1 MAEQDSSAEKTQE
14 PTPKRLEKAR
24 EDGDTVR
31 SKELNT
37 MAILMAGS
45 ASLLLFGGFMIQA
58 LVGLMNLNFV
68 LEREQVFDTSAMVS
82 HLYASAM
89 QGMRTLMPVFA
100 VLLVAAIL
108 GPIGLGGWN
117 MSMKAV
123 MPKANRMNPM
133 SGLARMFGPKA
144 LMELAKAAAKVLV
157 VAAIA
162 LIILAFSWR
171 RILSMMAEP
180 VLPAM
185 GDALVI
191 LGWSVLA
198 MSCAMI
204 LITIVDIP
212 FQIQS
217 HTQKLRMTFQEVKD
231 EMKDTEGKPEVKQK
245 IRQLQYQMAQNKM
258 LAGLPE
264 ADVVVTN
271 PQHYAV
277 ALKYQQG
284 ASSAPVMIGKGID
297 FMALRIREVAKEHDI
312 PIVESP
318 VLARAIYY
326 NTDVDDEIPEGL
338 YKAVAQVLAYVF
350 QLRQYRHKGGRPPV
364 LADDLPVPEDLQH
377 D

>member
-1 MAEQDSSAEKTQE
+1 MAEQDSSSEKTQE
-14 PTPKRLEKAR
+14 PTPKRLEKAK
-24 EDGDTVR
+24 EEGDTVR

-37 MAILMAGS
+37 LAILLSGTAAVLM
-45 ASLLLFGGFMIQA
+45 FGGFMIQMLA
-58 LVGLMNLNFV
+58 GLMGHNFV
-68 LEREQVFDTSAMVS
+68 LEREQVFDTSAMLS
-82 HLYASAM
+82 HLNVSAM
-89 QGMRTLMPVFA
+89 QGLRSLLPVFG
-100 VLLVAAIL
+100 VLLVAALL

-117 MSMKAV
+117 LSTKAV
-123 MPKANRMNPM
+123 MPKASRMNPM

-144 LMELAKAAAKVLV
+144 LMELAKAMAKVVV

-162 LIILAFSWR
+162 LVIMAFYWQE
-171 RILSMMAEP
+171 ILSIMSEP
-180 VLPAM
+180 ILPAM
-185 GDALVI
+185 RHALSI

-212 FQIQS
+212 FQIHS

-231 EMKDTEGKPEVKQK
+231 ESKDTEGKPEIKQK
-245 IRQLQYQMAQNKM
+245 IRQLQYQMTQNRM
-258 LAGLPE
+258 LGNLPE

-284 ASSAPVMIGKGID
+284 GSAAPIMIGKGID

-326 NTDVDDEIPEGL
+326 NTDLDEEIPEGL

-350 QLRQYRHKGGRPPV
+350 QLRQYKHKGGRRPV
-364 LADDLPVPEDLQH
+364 LADNLLVPEDLQH

>member
-1 MAEQDSSAEKTQE
+1 MADQDSSAEKTQD

-37 MAILMAGS
+37 LAILLAGS
-45 ASLLLFGGFMIQA
+45 AALLMFGGFMIQA
-58 LVGLMNLNFV
+58 LAGLMAHNFV
-68 LEREQVFDTSAMVS
+68 LEREQVFDTSAMLS
-82 HLYASAM
+82 HLNVSAM
-89 QGMRTLMPVFA
+89 RGLSALLPVFG

-123 MPKANRMNPM
+123 MPKASRMNPM
-133 SGLARMFGPKA
+133 SGLKRMFGPKA
-144 LMELAKAAAKVLV
+144 LMELAKAAAKVVV

-162 LIILAFSWR
+162 LVIMAFNWQ
-171 RILSMMAEP
+171 RILGIMSEP
-180 VLPAM
+180 MLPAM
-185 GDALVI
+185 GHALVI

-212 FQIQS
+212 FQIHS
-217 HTQKLRMTFQEVKD
+217 HKEKLRMTFQQVKD

-258 LAGLPE
+258 LSGLPE
-264 ADVVVTN
+264 ADVIVTN

-277 ALKYQQG
+277 ALKYKQG
-284 ASSAPVMIGKGID
+284 ASTAPVMIGKGID
-297 FMALRIREVAKEHDI
+297 FMALRIREVAGLHDI

-318 VLARAIYY
+318 MLARAIYY
-326 NTDVDDEIPEGL
+326 NTDLDEEIPEGL

-350 QLRQYRHKGGRPPV
+350 QLRQYKHNGGRRPV

>member
-14 PTPKRLEKAR
+14 PTQKRLDKAK

-37 MAILMAGS
+37 MAILIAGS
-45 ASLLLFGGFMIQA
+45 AALLMFGGFMIQA
-58 LVGLMNLNFV
+58 LAGLMSHNFV
-68 LEREQVFDTSAMVS
+68 LEREQVFDTSALLS
-82 HLYASAM
+82 HLNVSAM
-89 QGMRTLMPVFA
+89 QGLRSLLPVFG

-123 MPKANRMNPM
+123 MPKASRMNPM
-133 SGLARMFGPKA
+133 SGLGRMFGPKA

-162 LIILAFSWR
+162 LVILAFSWQQ
-171 RILSMMAEP
+171 ILSIMAEP
-180 VLPAM
+180 LLPAM
-185 GDALVI
+185 GHTLII

-212 FQIQS
+212 FQIHS

-231 EMKDTEGKPEVKQK
+231 EMKDTEGKPEIKQK
-245 IRQLQYQMAQNKM
+245 IRQLQYQMTQNRM
-258 LAGLPE
+258 LSGLPE
-264 ADVVVTN
+264 ADVIVTN

-277 ALKYQQG
+277 ALKYKQG

-326 NTDVDDEIPEGL
+326 NTDQDEEIPEGL

-350 QLRQYRHKGGRPPV
+350 QLRQYKHNGGRPPV
-364 LADDLPVPEDLQH
+364 LADNLPVPEDLQH

>member
-14 PTPKRLEKAR
+14 PTSKRLEKAR

-31 SKELNT
+31 SRELNT
-37 MAILMAGS
+37 MAILLAGT
-45 ASLLLFGGFMIQA
+45 AALIAFGGFMIQA
-58 LVGLMNLNFV
+58 LAGLMGHNFV
-68 LEREQVFDTSAMVS
+68 LEREQIFDTSALLA
-82 HLYASAM
+82 HLNVSAM
-89 QGMRTLMPVFA
+89 EGLRSLLPVFG

-123 MPKANRMNPM
+123 MPKANRMSPM
-133 SGLARMFGPKA
+133 AGLGRMFGPKA
-144 LMELAKAAAKVLV
+144 LMELVKAAAKVLV
-157 VAAIA
+157 VASIA
-162 LIILAFSWR
+162 LLIMALNWQ
-171 RILSMMAEP
+171 RILGIMTEP
-180 VLPAM
+180 LLPAM
-185 GDALVI
+185 AHTMVI

-204 LITIVDIP
+204 LITAIDIP
-212 FQIQS
+212 FQIHS

-231 EMKDTEGKPEVKQK
+231 EMKDTEGKPEIKQK

-258 LAGLPE
+258 LSGLPE
-264 ADVVVTN
+264 ADVIVTN

-277 ALKYQQG
+277 ALKYQQSSG
-284 ASSAPVMIGKGID
+284 AAPVMIGKGID

-326 NTDVDDEIPEGL
+326 NTDIDDEIPEGL

-350 QLRQYRHKGGRPPV
+350 QLRQYRHKGGRAPV
-364 LADDLPVPEDLQH
+364 LADNLPVPEELQH

>member
-1 MAEQDSSAEKTQE
+1 MSEQDSSAEKTQE

-24 EDGDTVR
+24 EEGDTVR

-37 MAILMAGS
+37 MAILIAGS
-45 ASLLLFGGFMIQA
+45 AALLMFGGFMIQA
-58 LVGLMNLNFV
+58 LAGLMGHNFV
-68 LEREQVFDTSAMVS
+68 LAREQVFDTSAMLS
-82 HLYASAM
+82 HLNVSAM
-89 QGMRTLMPVFA
+89 QGLRSLLPVFG
-100 VLLVAAIL
+100 VLLVAALL

-117 MSMKAV
+117 LSMKAV
-123 MPKANRMNPM
+123 MPKASRMNPM
-133 SGLARMFGPKA
+133 SGLKRMFGPKA

-157 VAAIA
+157 VAGFA
-162 LIILAFSWR
+162 LVIMAFNWQ
-171 RILSMMAEP
+171 RILGIMAEP
-180 VLPAM
+180 LLPAM
-185 GDALVI
+185 GHSLII

-198 MSCAMI
+198 MSCAMV

-217 HTQKLRMTFQEVKD
+217 HTQKLRMTFQQVKD
-231 EMKDTEGKPEVKQK
+231 EMKDTEGKPEVKQR
-245 IRQLQYQMAQNKM
+245 IRQLQYQMTQNRM
-258 LAGLPE
+258 LSNLPE
-264 ADVVVTN
+264 ADVIVTN

-284 ASSAPVMIGKGID
+284 GSAAPVMIGKGID
-297 FMALRIREVAKEHDI
+297 FMALRIREVAKEHSI

-326 NTDVDDEIPEGL
+326 NTDLDEEIPEGL

-350 QLRQYRHKGGRPPV
+350 QLRQYKRKGGRPPV
-364 LADDLPVPEDLQH
+364 LADNLSVPEDLQH